1 MSKILHVKNIFKFL
15 LLNIIT
21 ISLIVLTLIII
32 LLRYNYY
39 YQRSPVLTLSIT
51 NSLLGGVSNMSAQ
64 TISGIQFRLKRI
76 DPFISKKNE
85 YGVENIEL
93 SNSYNKNFYSR
104 SSAFSFSQLIRFM
117 SYSFFMTPIQHWW
130 YSFLGQLTLNSRTS
144 DTIELVKRILM
155 DQFLFAPI
163 GLVFFL
169 IFMSLTEEL
178 NKKKLKNRF
187 RQDYISIL
195 KVNYCVWPIIQLINF
210 KYIPLKYQIPFLNSV
225 SVFWTIYLSMNDSKM
240 SL

>member
-1 MSKILHVKNIFKFL
+1 
-15 LLNIIT
+15 
-21 ISLIVLTLIII
+21 
-32 LLRYNYY
+32 
-39 YQRSPVLTLSIT
+39 
-51 NSLLGGVSNMSAQ
+51 MSAQ

-163 GLVFFL
+163 
-169 IFMSLTEEL
+169 EEL

-225 SVFWTIYLSMNDSKM
+225 SVFWFDNIFKLV
-240 SL
+240 LIF